1 MRALTRAVAAGR
13 LGPSDAAAAIRVRVR
28 VRCLLKRRFSR
39 ASRLRLRLRDAALAL
54 WCARSKLLV
63 WAQACVERTRVFLDD
78 KADDFFGLDAL
89 VLDYDYE
96 DPFTPVRR
104 WKTLRAATAVVRNV

>member
-1 MRALTRAVAAGR
+1 MC
-13 LGPSDAAAAIRVRVR
+13 VRS
-28 VRCLLKRRFSR
+28 LLKRRFSR

-63 WAQACVERTRVFLDD
+63 WAQTCVARTRVFLDD

-89 VLDYDYE
+89 LLDYYE
-96 DPFTPVRR
+96 DPFSPVRR
-104 WKTLRAATAVVRNV
+104 WKTLRAATAGVRNV